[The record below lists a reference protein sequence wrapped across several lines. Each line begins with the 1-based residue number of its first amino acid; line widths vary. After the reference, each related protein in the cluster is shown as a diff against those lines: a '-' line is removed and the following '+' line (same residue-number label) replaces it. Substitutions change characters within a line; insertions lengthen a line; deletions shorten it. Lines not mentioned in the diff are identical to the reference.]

1 MSAFDLT
8 CYLKQGVK
16 NEKVELTPLLKGYA
30 TKALAA
36 KLLLYIGKDDAHC
49 SFKAGNSLG

>member
-16 NEKVELTPLLKGYA
+16 NEKVELTPLLNGYA
-30 TKALAA
+30 PKALAA
-36 KLLLYIGKDDAHC
+36 KLLR
-49 SFKAGNSLG
+49 